1 VYQAP
6 GSVLSAADAPYPPQ
20 SGNYAWY
27 ITAQEGVGTQFAISM
42 RVNNIPVPAGGVI
55 YCTVQLYI
63 NPSNPA
69 SVVKY
74 NPRLYLTNS
83 QVAGNKEQGNLSIA
97 STNGK
102 WMTLGGLVTIP
113 AGQTST
119 FAALQ
124 IAKSTSGKVGDFA
137 VIGVDNLVCYPVD
150 GSQCAGTSVP

>member
-1 VYQAP
+1 M
-6 GSVLSAADAPYPPQ
+6 LLD
-20 SGNYAWY
+20 
-27 ITAQEGVGTQFAISM
+27 
-42 RVNNIPVPAGGVI
+42 NIPVPAGGVI
-55 YCTVQLYI
+55 YCTLQLYI

-69 SVVKY
+69 SAVEY

-83 QVAGNKEQGNLSIA
+83 QVAGYKQQGDVRIA

-102 WMTLGGLVTIP
+102 WMTLGGLVTMP

-124 IAKSTSGKVGDFA
+124 IAKSASGKVGDFA